1 MNWER
6 IEPWDYIVAHVAD
19 EYHRKFTMV
28 AREDIKQSLYEWFVS
43 HPKKLT
49 EWEGFSKKSAQNL
62 LYRSLRNQ
70 ALDYCQY
77 WKAKSLGYETS
88 DLFFYDADIVEALLP
103 AVLRGDVT
111 EAPVLNLGMPGKPSA
126 PAEGGN
132 MMAMMAE
139 IKAAYLKLNTEDR
152 HILYHKYANSLTN
165 AAIAEELALPSDD
178 AARMRHNRAIKKLIT
193 RLGGFRSYLDKD
205 ETEKV
210 GDDEPSQDED
220 AEQGQETDECFFIR
234 KFPFVHVPR
243 VLQSLCLWQFVYVL
257 LTVQG

>member
-6 IEPWDYIVAHVAD
+6 IKPWEYIVSHVAD
-19 EYHRKFTMV
+19 EYNKKFTMV
-28 AREDIKQSLYEWFVS
+28 DREDIKQSLYEWFVS

-49 EWEGFSKKSAQNL
+49 EWEGFSKKSTQNL

-70 ALDYCQY
+70 ALDYCLY
-77 WKAKSLGYETS
+77 WKAKSLGYEPS
-88 DLFFYDADIVEALLP
+88 DLFYYEPAVVEAILP

-139 IKAAYLKLNTEDR
+139 IRAAYLKLSTEDR
-152 HILYHKYANSLTN
+152 HILYHKYANSLSN

-178 AARMRHNRAIKKLIT
+178 AARMRHNRAIKRLIT
-193 RLGGFRSYLDKD
+193 RLGGFRPFLDKD
-205 ETEKV
+205 ESNDVREDDSHNEDSDKDKEDTTE
-210 GDDEPSQDED
+210 
-220 AEQGQETDECFFIR
+220 
-234 KFPFVHVPR
+234 
-243 VLQSLCLWQFVYVL
+243 
-257 LTVQG
+257 